1 MLSKVR
7 MNREGIAPGEMS
19 PSRKG
24 EYCGVSL
31 EVPRGVE
38 FLETE
43 GGRVGARQG
52 QGRRGLGRRL
62 RGQGGGG
69 GGGTARPELCAG
81 KTASAAHCSCA
92 HFVTI

>member
-24 EYCGVSL
+24 EYCGASL

-52 QGRRGLGRRL
+52 QGRRGLGRGL
-62 RGQGGGG
+62 QGGGG
-69 GGGTARPELCAG
+69 
-81 KTASAAHCSCA
+81 AANALSCA
-92 HFVTI
+92 YFVTI

>member
-24 EYCGVSL
+24 EYCGASL

-62 RGQGGGG
+62 RGQGGGR
-69 GGGTARPELCAG
+69 APHAL
-81 KTASAAHCSCA
+81 SCA
-92 HFVTI
+92 SGKRLRRRIAAVRIL